1 MVHSKQLVKLG
12 LGVIQVVALM
22 LNLLQSITLSTTQAL
37 KS

>member
-1 MVHSKQLVKLG
+1 MIHSKQLVKLV
-12 LGVIQVVALM
+12 LGVVQVVVLM